1 LRLAPDQ
8 RKLPRQAWPVDPA
21 ADEDS
26 SICDGLEDGVT
37 GMCGEET
44 DVGKVVQGCSG
55 ARAAA
60 SVEGLYTFDD
70 ENDASLVENGHDVV
84 SGCDASLGCSLMNQS
99 LRVLVILRSL
109 WRPAH
114 ATLRTI

>member
-1 LRLAPDQ
+1 MPSQIVLTLRLVPDQ

-21 ADEDS
+21 ADKDS

-37 GMCGEET
+37 SVHGEET

-70 ENDASLVENGHDVV
+70 KNDASLAENGHDMV
-84 SGCDASLGCSLMNQS
+84 SGCDASLGCSLS
-99 LRVLVILRSL
+99 DASV
-109 WRPAH
+109 P
-114 ATLRTI
+114 